1 MRWKMLAF
9 ALVMVATVSA
19 VVMGYLS
26 ACNEIK
32 NEENIVVGTGTIEF
46 LDFEGGFYGIISDD
60 GERYDPLNMKQEF
73 QVNGLRVYFEAKVLH
88 DVVTFHMWGT
98 PVSILKIQKLE

>member
-1 MRWKMLAF
+1 MLAF

-19 VVMGYLS
+19 IVMGYLS
-26 ACNEIK
+26 ACNEIR

-60 GERYDPLNMKQEF
+60 GERYDPLNMNQEF
-73 QVNGLRVYFEAKVLH
+73 QVNGLRVYFEAKS
-88 DVVTFHMWGT
+88 T
-98 PVSILKIQKLE
+98 S